1 MKHNPYIN
9 TRSTT
14 KIITFPILN
23 TSYNDYKDVRNDKTN
38 ENRSQRV
45 SNCDDTPIPSKKK
58 GKKKENSGDR

>member
-23 TSYNDYKDVRNDKTN
+23 TSYNDYKDVTNDKTN
-38 ENRSQRV
+38 ENPSQRV
-45 SNCDDTPIPSKKK
+45 SNFDDTPIPTQKKK
-58 GKKKENSGDR
+58 GRILVIA